1 MKKKTVLDKDEEQ
14 LIADY
19 ERGAFRPVK
28 NQDMARK
35 EAMEAARRYLRK
47 DARINIRL
55 STADLDMLKQR
66 AAEEGL
72 PYQSLIASILHKYVS
87 RSAPQANQPVRVLDS
102 TSRVESAL
110 TMHNTRSDP
119 TKSSHAPGRLWYR
132 PDLDSHADYESVR
145 PEPVEGRP
153 PFANRAT
160 SSQSPRIIASFFC
173 RLQPLIRRSQA
184 NASSRVVNASL
195 KTKAT
200 GRLERV

>member
-1 MKKKTVLDKDEEQ
+1 MKKKPALDQDEET
-14 LIADY
+14 LIAEY

-87 RSAPQANQPVRVLDS
+87 RSAPQAN
-102 TSRVESAL
+102 
-110 TMHNTRSDP
+110 
-119 TKSSHAPGRLWYR
+119 
-132 PDLDSHADYESVR
+132 
-145 PEPVEGRP
+145 
-153 PFANRAT
+153 
-160 SSQSPRIIASFFC
+160 
-173 RLQPLIRRSQA
+173 
-184 NASSRVVNASL
+184 
-195 KTKAT
+195 
-200 GRLERV
+200 

>member
-1 MKKKTVLDKDEEQ
+1 MKKKTVLDKKEEK

-55 STADLDMLKQR
+55 STADLDMLKRR

-87 RSAPQANQPVRVLDS
+87 RSAPQAN
-102 TSRVESAL
+102 
-110 TMHNTRSDP
+110 
-119 TKSSHAPGRLWYR
+119 
-132 PDLDSHADYESVR
+132 
-145 PEPVEGRP
+145 
-153 PFANRAT
+153 
-160 SSQSPRIIASFFC
+160 
-173 RLQPLIRRSQA
+173 
-184 NASSRVVNASL
+184 
-195 KTKAT
+195 
-200 GRLERV
+200 